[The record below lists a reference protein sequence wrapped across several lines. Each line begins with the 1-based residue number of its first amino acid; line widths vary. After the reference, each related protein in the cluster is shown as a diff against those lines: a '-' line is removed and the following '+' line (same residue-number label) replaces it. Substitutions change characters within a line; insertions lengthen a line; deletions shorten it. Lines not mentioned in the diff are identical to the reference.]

1 MAIDDKNADDKN
13 APDDTAGNNPD
24 LVCLGRIGG
33 AHGLRGAV
41 RIQTFTDEP
50 EDIGTYGPLVS
61 PPGDR
66 RFRVTVQRRVKS
78 GVIARVAGV
87 DSRHAAME
95 LKGILLFVARDVLPP
110 PGDDEFYHADL
121 VGMTGV
127 ALDGTALGQVIA
139 VWNFGAGDV
148 LELKAAKS
156 GKAVMLPFDQQVVPT
171 VDLAGGVI
179 RIDVPESLKEDLI

>member
-1 MAIDDKNADDKN
+1 MTIDDKN
-13 APDDTAGNNPD
+13 APDDTASDNPD

-50 EDIGTYGPLVS
+50 EDIGAYGPLVS

-66 RFRVTVQRRVKS
+66 RFHVTVQRRVKS

-95 LKGILLFVARDVLPP
+95 LKGIRLFVARDVLPP

-121 VGMTGV
+121 VGMTAV
-127 ALDGTALGQVIA
+127 ALDGATLGRVIA

-156 GKAVMLPFDQQVVPT
+156 GKAVMLPFDRQVVPT
-171 VDLAGGVI
+171 VDLAGGMI
-179 RIDVPESLKEDLI
+179 RIDVPESLKEDLN